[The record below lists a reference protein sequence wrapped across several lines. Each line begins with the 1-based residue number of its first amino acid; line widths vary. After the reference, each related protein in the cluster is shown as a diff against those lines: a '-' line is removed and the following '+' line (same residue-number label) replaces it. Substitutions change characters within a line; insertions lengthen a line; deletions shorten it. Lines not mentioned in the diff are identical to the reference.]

1 MFLYYFIQQ
10 ISSHR
15 PLILSPRQRF
25 NLLNIKLLNLDFG
38 GLGLFWLIGFPY
50 GKGQIH
56 NIGSGWGLGLCRKTE
71 QSLSLRNNCYDRI
84 NHAAKS
90 NKAMSGS
97 WAAAYMTRWGLKHL
111 CSKYMLWILPCT
123 SETTIMC
130 TTLVHITQ
138 TCSDWME
145 SIFINIISFERSCIL
160 DKKKWC
166 GNLGHLSN
174 MFGNSLSKS
183 SFFFFLCS
191 YPDNQSQSD
200 AAETVFSP
208 FKMPCFT
215 FPWHLVTHI
224 TPYCTICQASALL
237 LSESTANE
245 MHLAIIRPNSW
256 ENYHFKYTRE
266 TQ

>member
-15 PLILSPRQRF
+15 PLILSPRQSF

-56 NIGSGWGLGLCRKTE
+56 NIGSGWGRGLCRKTG

-84 NHAAKS
+84 NHAANS
-90 NKAMSGS
+90 NKAMSGC
-97 WAAAYMTRWGLKHL
+97 WATAYMTRWRLKHL

-123 SETTIMC
+123 SETMMMC

-145 SIFINIISFERSCIL
+145 SILVNIISFEGSCIL
-160 DKKKWC
+160 DKKVKWHS
-166 GNLGHLSN
+166 GT
-174 MFGNSLSKS
+174 
-183 SFFFFLCS
+183 SFQ
-191 YPDNQSQSD
+191 Y
-200 AAETVFSP
+200 VW
-208 FKMPCFT
+208 K
-215 FPWHLVTHI
+215 
-224 TPYCTICQASALL
+224 
-237 LSESTANE
+237 
-245 MHLAIIRPNSW
+245 
-256 ENYHFKYTRE
+256 
-266 TQ
+266 